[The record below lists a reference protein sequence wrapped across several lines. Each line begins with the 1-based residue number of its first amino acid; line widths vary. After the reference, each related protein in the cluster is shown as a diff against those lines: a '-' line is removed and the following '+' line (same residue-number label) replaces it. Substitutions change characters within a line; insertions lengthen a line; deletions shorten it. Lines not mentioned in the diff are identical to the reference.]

1 MVGQMIQNILVYV
14 VMINVLEGL
23 VSSESFREI
32 FRFVGGLILI
42 VLCVSPVLSKISD
55 TDKVGQFLQERLFQG
70 DMDQL
75 NIETKL
81 AEGSFEKIMLKQ
93 CKEELEKQV
102 GIMAEKEGE
111 EARQVEVKLKKDQE
125 GNLQLKKVTMV
136 LEEDSVPA
144 AVSGDNSTIRVQ
156 DIRIAPGTDPGGTEE
171 NVRKDADTAK
181 LQVQICKKYE
191 LSKKKVI
198 VWRKCG
204 KN

>member
-32 FRFVGGLILI
+32 FRFVGGIILI

-55 TDKVGQFLQERLFQG
+55 TDKVGQFLQERLFQE

-125 GNLQLKKVTMV
+125 GNLQLKKVTML

>member
-32 FRFVGGLILI
+32 FRFVGGIILI
-42 VLCVSPVLSKISD
+42 VLCISPVLSQISD

-156 DIRIAPGTDPGGTEE
+156 DIRIAPGTDPGGKEE

>member
-1 MVGQMIQNILVYV
+1 MVDQMIQNILVYV

-32 FRFVGGLILI
+32 FRFVGGIILI
-42 VLCVSPVLSKISD
+42 VLCVSPVLSQISD

-111 EARQVEVKLKKDQE
+111 EARQIEVKLKKDQE
-125 GNLQLKKVTMV
+125 GNLQLKRVTMV

>member
-32 FRFVGGLILI
+32 FRFVGGIILI

-55 TDKVGQFLQERLFQG
+55 TDKVGQFLQERLFQE

>member
-32 FRFVGGLILI
+32 FRFVGGIILI
-42 VLCVSPVLSKISD
+42 VLCVSPVLSQISD

>member
-1 MVGQMIQNILVYV
+1 MVDQMIQNILVYV

-32 FRFVGGLILI
+32 FRFVGGIILI
-42 VLCVSPVLSKISD
+42 VLCVSPVLSQISD

-125 GNLQLKKVTMV
+125 GNLLLKKVTMV

>member
-32 FRFVGGLILI
+32 FRFVGGIILI
-42 VLCVSPVLSKISD
+42 VLCVSPVLSQISD

-125 GNLQLKKVTMV
+125 GNLRLKKVTMV

>member
-1 MVGQMIQNILVYV
+1 MVDQMIQNILVYV

-32 FRFVGGLILI
+32 FRFVGGIILI
-42 VLCVSPVLSKISD
+42 VLCVSPVLSQISD

-144 AVSGDNSTIRVQ
+144 AVSGDNSTIRGQ

>member
-1 MVGQMIQNILVYV
+1 MVDQMIQNILVYV

-32 FRFVGGLILI
+32 FRFVGGIILI
-42 VLCVSPVLSKISD
+42 VLCVSPVLSQISD

>member
-1 MVGQMIQNILVYV
+1 MVGLMIQNILVYV

-32 FRFVGGLILI
+32 FRFVGGIILI
-42 VLCVSPVLSKISD
+42 VLCVSPVLSQISD
-55 TDKVGQFLQERLFQG
+55 TDMVGQFLQERLFQG

-156 DIRIAPGTDPGGTEE
+156 DIRITPGTDPGGTEE

>member
-1 MVGQMIQNILVYV
+1 MVDQMIQNILVYV

-32 FRFVGGLILI
+32 FRFVGGIILI
-42 VLCVSPVLSKISD
+42 VLCVSPVLSQISD

-102 GIMAEKEGE
+102 GVMAEKEGE

>member
-32 FRFVGGLILI
+32 FRFVGGIILI
-42 VLCVSPVLSKISD
+42 VLCVSPVLSQISD
-55 TDKVGQFLQERLFQG
+55 TDKVGQFLQERLFQE

-93 CKEELEKQV
+93 CKEELKKQV

-136 LEEDSVPA
+136 LEKDSVPA

>member
-32 FRFVGGLILI
+32 FRFVGGIILI
-42 VLCVSPVLSKISD
+42 VLCVSPVLSQISD

-81 AEGSFEKIMLKQ
+81 AEGGFEKIMLKQ

-171 NVRKDADTAK
+171 NVRKDEDTAK

>member
-1 MVGQMIQNILVYV
+1 MVDQMIQNILVYV

-32 FRFVGGLILI
+32 FRFVGGIILI
-42 VLCVSPVLSKISD
+42 VLCVSPVLSQISD

-102 GIMAEKEGE
+102 GAMAEKDGE
-111 EARQVEVKLKKDQE
+111 EARQVEVKLKKDPE

-136 LEEDSVPA
+136 LEEDSVPT
-144 AVSGDNSTIRVQ
+144 AVSGDGSAIRVQ
-156 DIRIAPGTDPGGTEE
+156 DIRIAPGTDPGGTEG

-181 LQVQICKKYE
+181 LQVEICKKYE

>member
-1 MVGQMIQNILVYV
+1 MVDQMIQNILVYV

-32 FRFVGGLILI
+32 FRFVGGIILI
-42 VLCVSPVLSKISD
+42 VLCVSPVLSQISD

-144 AVSGDNSTIRVQ
+144 AVSGDNSIIRVQ
-156 DIRIAPGTDPGGTEE
+156 DIRIAPGTNPGGTEE

>member
-32 FRFVGGLILI
+32 FRFVGGIILI
-42 VLCVSPVLSKISD
+42 VLCVSPVLSQISD

-102 GIMAEKEGE
+102 GTMAEKEGE

>member
-1 MVGQMIQNILVYV
+1 MVDQMIQTILVYV

-32 FRFVGGLILI
+32 FRFVGGIILI
-42 VLCVSPVLSKISD
+42 VLCVSPVLSQISD

-102 GIMAEKEGE
+102 GAMAEKDGE
-111 EARQVEVKLKKDQE
+111 EARQVEVKLKKDPE

-136 LEEDSVPA
+136 LEEDSVPT
-144 AVSGDNSTIRVQ
+144 AVSGDGSTIRVQ
-156 DIRIAPGTDPGGTEE
+156 DIRIAPGTDPGGTEG

-181 LQVQICKKYE
+181 LQVEICKKYE

>member
-55 TDKVGQFLQERLFQG
+55 TDKVGQFLQERLFQE

-93 CKEELEKQV
+93 CKED
-102 GIMAEKEGE
+102 GREGGRR
-111 EARQVEVKLKKDQE
+111 ATAGRGKTQKGSGRKSAVKKGYDGTGGRQCPGCRVRGQQYHQGAGYQDR
-125 GNLQLKKVTMV
+125 
-136 LEEDSVPA
+136 
-144 AVSGDNSTIRVQ
+144 SGDGSRWNGGKRTKGCGYGK
-156 DIRIAPGTDPGGTEE
+156 IAGSDM
-171 NVRKDADTAK
+171 
-181 LQVQICKKYE
+181 
-191 LSKKKVI
+191 
-198 VWRKCG
+198 
-204 KN
+204 

>member
-32 FRFVGGLILI
+32 FRFVGGIILI
-42 VLCVSPVLSKISD
+42 VLCVSPVLSQISD

-102 GIMAEKEGE
+102 GTMAEKEGE

-136 LEEDSVPA
+136 LEEDSVPV

>member
-1 MVGQMIQNILVYV
+1 MVDQMIQNILVYV

-32 FRFVGGLILI
+32 FRFVGGIILI
-42 VLCVSPVLSKISD
+42 VLCVSPVLSQISH

-156 DIRIAPGTDPGGTEE
+156 DIRIAPETDPGGTEE

>member
-1 MVGQMIQNILVYV
+1 MVDQMIQNILVYV

-32 FRFVGGLILI
+32 FRFVGGIILI
-42 VLCVSPVLSKISD
+42 VLCVSPVLSQISD

-144 AVSGDNSTIRVQ
+144 AVSGDNSIIRVQ

>member
-55 TDKVGQFLQERLFQG
+55 TDKVGQFLQERLFQE

>member
-32 FRFVGGLILI
+32 FRFVGGIILI
-42 VLCVSPVLSKISD
+42 VLCVSPVLSQISD

-81 AEGSFEKIMLKQ
+81 AEGSFEKVMLKQ

>member
-32 FRFVGGLILI
+32 FRFVGGIILI
-42 VLCVSPVLSKISD
+42 VLCVSPVLSQISD

-156 DIRIAPGTDPGGTEE
+156 DIRIAPGTDSGGTEE

>member
-42 VLCVSPVLSKISD
+42 VLCVIPVLSKISD
-55 TDKVGQFLQERLFQG
+55 TDKVGQFLQERLFQE

>member
-1 MVGQMIQNILVYV
+1 MVDQMIQNILVYV

-32 FRFVGGLILI
+32 FRFVGGIILI
-42 VLCVSPVLSKISD
+42 VLCVSPVLSQISD
-55 TDKVGQFLQERLFQG
+55 TDKVGRFLQERLFQG

>member
-1 MVGQMIQNILVYV
+1 MVGLMIQNILVYV

-32 FRFVGGLILI
+32 FRFVGGIILI
-42 VLCVSPVLSKISD
+42 VLCVSPVLSQISD

-75 NIETKL
+75 NMETKL

-102 GIMAEKEGE
+102 GTMAEKEGE

>member
-1 MVGQMIQNILVYV
+1 MVDQMIQNILVYV

-32 FRFVGGLILI
+32 FRFVGGIILI
-42 VLCVSPVLSKISD
+42 VLCVSPVLSQISD

-111 EARQVEVKLKKDQE
+111 EARQIEVKLKKDQE

>member
-1 MVGQMIQNILVYV
+1 MVGLMIQNILVYV

-32 FRFVGGLILI
+32 FRFVGGIILI
-42 VLCVSPVLSKISD
+42 VLCVSPVLSQISD

-102 GIMAEKEGE
+102 GTMAEKEGE

>member
-1 MVGQMIQNILVYV
+1 MVGLMIQNILVYV

-32 FRFVGGLILI
+32 FRFVGGIILI
-42 VLCVSPVLSKISD
+42 VLCVSPVLSQISD
-55 TDKVGQFLQERLFQG
+55 TDKVGQFLQERLFQE

>member
-32 FRFVGGLILI
+32 FRFVGGIILI
-42 VLCVSPVLSKISD
+42 VLCVSPVLSQISD
-55 TDKVGQFLQERLFQG
+55 TDKVGQFLQERLFQE

>member
-1 MVGQMIQNILVYV
+1 MVSQMIQNILVYV

-32 FRFVGGLILI
+32 FRFVGGIILI
-42 VLCVSPVLSKISD
+42 VLCVSPVLSQISD
-55 TDKVGQFLQERLFQG
+55 TDKVGQFLQERLFQE

>member
-1 MVGQMIQNILVYV
+1 MVDQMIQNILVYV

-32 FRFVGGLILI
+32 FRFVGGIILI
-42 VLCVSPVLSKISD
+42 VLCVSPVLSQISD

-93 CKEELEKQV
+93 CKAELEKQV

-144 AVSGDNSTIRVQ
+144 AVSGDNSIIRVQ

>member
-32 FRFVGGLILI
+32 FRFVGGIILI
-42 VLCVSPVLSKISD
+42 VLCVSPALSQISD

-102 GIMAEKEGE
+102 GTMAEKEGE
-111 EARQVEVKLKKDQE
+111 EARQVEVKLKKDPE

-144 AVSGDNSTIRVQ
+144 AVSGDSSTIRVQ